1 MATTATYPTGNGMMS
16 NDEWVPCQNADG
28 RMYWYNKNSG
38 QVTWDRPQTTPS
50 FPQQPQ
56 SSRVNYQQVNNTQN
70 QEPQRVN
77 YQQQNNF
84 IPQQQPVYQRTVMNP
99 PQRPNYQ
106 QQNQTKYMQGQ
117 NHRAPQQNPQSYS
130 MPTTQTK
137 PQPPQDD
144 WTRTMEANLQKMSIV
159 ELERQLGSMGFRGDG
174 LRGKQDLISALIG
187 VYMSKKQ
194 RGEPLPSNSIPR
206 TTSNPTPSSSG
217 PPGFNRNQHSPQQN
231 RPQPSTPQRPQP
243 PPVAND
249 KVVNWGAVRQ
259 LDDGQWQTRTPDGAI
274 LKELF
279 STREEATEFLRNRRR
294 QEIQE
299 PPKQQQPPPRPM
311 PPRETRSY
319 NNHNYRHESRQN
331 HPPPPPQHKPQKR
344 IANPHIAHE
353 PPTTIRNPSPPAYI
367 APMPADLWDDEDDD
381 VPLDFFQIPGLPT
394 VNEQRPV
401 GREIFEHGMERFV
414 LTSSVDLKTAYQT
427 GFEEW
432 RPNAHWNY
440 DDSSLRIKI
449 TEAFRKINR
458 TAIITQTGIIYTERV
473 ERRPQKKLVIQTTK
487 VVFSQTVRYSNKA
500 KFLIRLQHAVEHQL
514 AVALYRANFTR
525 MTGETTPM
533 YVFMAHS
540 SGQEIRLQ
548 NGKTIT
554 NFSGVVP
561 HVKIRSHREV
571 QMEMVP
577 AEKSFLTKTIR
588 DLMQRGKPKTYFKD
602 TRGLV
607 RTASQLLTV
616 TVVQI
621 SDALANEARDPVT
634 DMTIAEMSKKR
645 GSAFS
650 YGDAVVVET
659 SHGLFSSDE
668 VYPAAR
674 LSKKEQAARDKH
686 LHKHRYVDRQQA
698 HYDIVV
704 KFHAELLESIRRYDV
719 GLDLNEE
726 LICAPAIYLP
736 EVMVKRSDGLEG
748 ESIGS
753 KSRNHEWDRLLKKS
767 PANLNLNS
775 MIVITDI
782 RFREQNSLAKI
793 IRAITNRRPWIPEPQ
808 YHQINL
814 MEMLKIW
821 DSRPRNQVRVLPS
834 QPLAEEDIQMYF
846 SSYGNVQSMKP
857 SSRGTVIAFRSGA
870 SNMQAIF
877 EQSTHIINGV
887 ECTVEPNIRFTPTNK
902 KMFVP
907 VFNAMACTDG
917 ILVVLPGKEQCPQ
930 ATQIKNRMTM
940 MINGI
945 DGISPC
951 ALQFVMGGHIRHNS
965 KRSLPII
972 QEALES
978 GLVPKTGA
986 ITFEIDS
993 KRCEFDLVIAIDVS
1007 AVDGDFV
1014 ASVVA
1019 TNNPYEGSL
1028 SGMKAIVTKLDT
1040 TQKLGNMIQ
1049 YGQMKKILANLGISG
1064 RNILLYRHNACIDS
1078 QDLFANEIQACVDFF
1093 EGSHVTLVEVT
1104 SHTSLRIL
1112 DVEYPPIKSKQTLDE
1127 FIITQK
1133 VTRICKKVIE
1143 FYIRHISRANPL
1155 RYSIIFSTNR
1165 DILTLDSEVLI
1176 VARFTHH
1183 LTKNYV
1189 HHKDG
1194 SKLPEPLKYADHIS
1208 KWYCSI
1214 IKTMGRQNGPPKFH
1228 PKALRPVI
1236 LS

>member
-1 MATTATYPTGNGMMS
+1 M
-16 NDEWVPCQNADG
+16 NA
-28 RMYWYNKNSG
+28 
-38 QVTWDRPQTTPS
+38 
-50 FPQQPQ
+50 
-56 SSRVNYQQVNNTQN
+56 SSRQMNQQYAQQN
-70 QEPQRVN
+70 QSKYV
-77 YQQQNNF
+77 QN
-84 IPQQQPVYQRTVMNP
+84 QPHRT
-99 PQRPNYQ
+99 Q
-106 QQNQTKYMQGQ
+106 QQNQ
-117 NHRAPQQNPQSYS
+117 SYS
-130 MPTTQTK
+130 APKTQ
-137 PQPPQDD
+137 PED
-144 WTRTMEANLQKMSIV
+144 WVRTMETNLQKLSIV

-174 LRGKQDLISALIG
+174 MRGKQDLISTLIG
-187 VYMSKKQ
+187 VYMNKKQ
-194 RGEPLPSNSIPR
+194 RGEPIPAVPPRPSQNQP
-206 TTSNPTPSSSG
+206 PQQA
-217 PPGFNRNQHSPQQN
+217 PPGFNRNHHSAPNPPN
-231 RPQPSTPQRPQP
+231 RPQPTTTPPRTQQQPQP
-243 PPVAND
+243 IAND

-259 LDDGQWQTRTPDGAI
+259 LDDGEWQTRTPDGAI

-279 STREEATEFLRNRRR
+279 SNREEATEFLRNRKRR
-294 QEIQE
+294 QDIAE
-299 PPKQQQPPPRPM
+299 PPIAPQPPSTKIPPQQQQRESRPYYREKFGNRPPAPQQQQPVF
-311 PPRETRSY
+311 
-319 NNHNYRHESRQN
+319 HQQQQ
-331 HPPPPPQHKPQKR
+331 QHTP
-344 IANPHIAHE
+344 NLHD
-353 PPTTIRNPSPPAYI
+353 PPTPAIRNPSPPSYI

-381 VPLDFFQIPGLPT
+381 VPMDFFQIPGLPA

-401 GREIFEHGMERFV
+401 GREIHEPGMERYV
-414 LTSSVDLKTAYQT
+414 LTSSVDLNTLYQN

-432 RPNAHWNY
+432 KPNQHWDY
-440 DDSSLRIKI
+440 DNSKLRIAI

-458 TAIITQTGIIYTERV
+458 TAIITQTGIIYTQRV
-473 ERRPQKKLVIQTTK
+473 ERRAQKKLGVQSTK
-487 VVFSQTVRYSNKA
+487 VVFTQTIRFSNKA

-602 TRGLV
+602 ARGLV

-616 TVVQI
+616 TIVQI
-621 SDALANEARDPVT
+621 SDAKSTEARDPVT
-634 DMTIAEMSKKR
+634 DITISEMSKKR

-686 LHKHRYVDRQQA
+686 LHKHRYCDRQQA
-698 HYDIVV
+698 HFDIVV

-719 GLDLNEE
+719 GLDLGEQ

-736 EVMVKRSDGLEG
+736 EVMVKRSDGMEG

-767 PANLNLNS
+767 PANLKLNS
-775 MIVITDI
+775 MVVITDI
-782 RFREQNSLAKI
+782 RFREQNSLTKI

-808 YHQINL
+808 YHQVNL

-821 DSRPRNQVRVLPS
+821 DSRPRNQIRILPNAPIS
-834 QPLAEEDIQMYF
+834 EEQVKMYF
-846 SSYGNVQSMKP
+846 NNYGNVQSVKSQGKSM
-857 SSRGTVIAFRSGA
+857 VLVFRTGA
-870 SNMQAIF
+870 SVQAIF
-877 EQSTHIINGV
+877 EQCTHIISGV
-887 ECTVEPNIRFTPTNK
+887 DCTVEPNVRFNPTNK
-902 KMFVP
+902 KMFVS

-1007 AVDGDFV
+1007 ATDDEFV

-1019 TNNPYEGSL
+1019 TNKPYEGSL
-1028 SGMKAIVTKLDT
+1028 SGMKAIVTKLDCS
-1040 TQKLGNMIQ
+1040 QKLGNMIPYQ
-1049 YGQMKKILANLGISG
+1049 QMKKILASLGVTG

-1112 DVEYPPIKSKQTLDE
+1112 DVEYPAIKSKQTLDE

-1165 DILTLDSEVLI
+1165 DILTMDTEVLI

-1194 SKLPEPLKYADHIS
+1194 SKLPGPLKYADHIS

-1214 IKTMGRQNGPPKFH
+1214 IKTMGRTQNGPPKFH

-1236 LS
+1236 LV